1 MPSKKH
7 KLGFTL
13 IETILAISVIG
24 LVITAAASL
33 TQNSLRIGRSSM
45 NQFIAYHLAE
55 EGLEI
60 VRNVRDSNWLANR
73 PWRYGFTADGE
84 YVIREGLP
92 HTLEMISDAAVRL
105 GLAEKISLRN
115 SEEFERTIKIDSVK
129 NAARITST
137 VTYTRAGEQK
147 NVALVMDLT
156 DWKKGPL

>member
-1 MPSKKH
+1 MSSKKH
-7 KLGFTL
+7 KPGFTL

-73 PWRYGFTADGE
+73 QWRYGFAADGE

-92 HTLEMISDAAVRL
+92 HTLEMVSDASLRFGL
-105 GLAEKISLRN
+105 GEKISLGN
-115 SEEFERTIKIDSVK
+115 NDEFERMITVDSVE
-129 NAARITST
+129 NSARITST
-137 VTYTRAGEQK
+137 VTYTNAGEQK